1 MPPIPADEYPLHQAP
16 YSLAY
21 AASSDRNFYDRCYLN
36 AHDRTGEV
44 FLITGLGQYPNIG
57 VTDAFA
63 CVRRGDKQFTVR
75 MSDALGEDRMN
86 QQVGP
91 YKLEILDPLKE
102 LRITCDADEYGV
114 GLDLHWR
121 GSFPAVDESPHL
133 MRAGAKVMLDA
144 QRFAQ
149 VGTWEGS
156 IRVDGETFDV
166 TPDKWVGTRDRSW
179 GIRPVGEPE
188 PAGRAAAEPAANGG
202 FWWCYVP
209 LRFED
214 FSLVFIAQE
223 SADGHR
229 TLNDALRV
237 WPAESGRGV
246 ETLGY
251 PKYDINYRSGTR
263 IPESATITAYE
274 PDGTP
279 LVVEIECLGHVA
291 LSAGCGYGP
300 DPQWT
305 HGVWR
310 GRDWIEGA
318 VYDLN
323 DPANLIAT
331 QYGMLDHVGRATVNG
346 QEGFGLFEHACAGRH
361 TPSGFPDGGTMA
373 P

>member
-86 QQVGP
+86 QKVGP

-323 DPANLIAT
+323 DPSNLIAT

-361 TPSGFPDGGTMA
+361 TPSGFPDGATMA

>member
-36 AHDRTGEV
+36 AHDRSGEV
-44 FLITGLGQYPNIG
+44 FLITGLGQYPNLG

-63 CVRRGDKQFTVR
+63 CVRLGDLQHTIR
-75 MSDALGEDRMN
+75 MSDALGPDRMN

-91 YKLEILDPLKE
+91 YRIEVLDPLKE
-102 LRITCDADEYGV
+102 LRLTCDGDEWGISF
-114 GLDLHWR
+114 DLHWR

-133 MRAGAKVMLDA
+133 LRNGAKVMLDA

-149 VGTWEGS
+149 VGTWEGVL
-156 IRVDGETFDV
+156 RVHNEEFIV
-166 TPDKWVGTRDRSW
+166 SPDTWVGTRDRSW

-188 PAGRAAAEPAANGG
+188 PEARFAQERPADGG
-202 FWWCYVP
+202 FYWVYVP
-209 LRFED
+209 LRFEE
-214 FSLVFIAQE
+214 FALVFIAQE
-223 SADGHR
+223 DANGHR

-237 WPAESGRGV
+237 WPEGDPRGV

-251 PKYDINYRSGTR
+251 PKYDIRYRSGTR
-263 IPESATITAYE
+263 IPTGATITAFE
-274 PDGTP
+274 PDGAP
-279 LVVEIECLGHVA
+279 LVIEVDALGHVA

-310 GRDWIEGA
+310 GRNWVEGA
-318 VYDLN
+318 TYDLN
-323 DPANLIAT
+323 DPSNLIAT
-331 QYGMLDHVGRATVNG
+331 HYSILDHVGRARCNG
-346 QEGFGLFEHACAGRH
+346 AEGWGLFEHSTAGRH
-361 TPSGFPDGGTMA
+361 TPSGFADFTSVA